1 MHKVSKLHPLCRHCR
16 HGLFGEAQLAE
27 RTLQLPVHRPPR
39 RHDTNS
45 CGIMPPPP
53 PLRRESVQS
62 PQEVPLIE
70 RLVCISSCVSWLRHR
85 LCLLLANPRSDVFT
99 ASSATAWAECQ
110 QEVPPTDQTGPSLD
124 RKSLPQTRLVPVL
137 IGSPSHQL
145 DLFSLNTKSLPFS
158 PLAAGFP
165 RSF

>member
-1 MHKVSKLHPLCRHCR
+1 MHKVSKLHPLCRRCR

-45 CGIMPPPP
+45 CGIMPPPPP

-99 ASSATAWAECQ
+99 ASSATAWAESQ
-110 QEVPPTDQTGPSLD
+110 QEVPPTNQTGPSLD
-124 RKSLPQTRLVPVL
+124 RKSLPQTRLVPVS

-145 DLFSLNTKSLPFS
+145 DWFQS
-158 PLAAGFP
+158 PQ
-165 RSF
+165 